1 MRKPRSSH
9 IASVVAL
16 ALLAACADGTGP
28 SKGPPALLTELP
40 RPLTAAE
47 SGIAQAVNAFSFNL
61 LAAAQAETPGAT
73 IFLSP
78 LSASMALGMTMNG
91 AAGNTFDQMRATLG
105 FGTLPQEEI
114 NTGYKGL
121 IELLAGLDATSDMK
135 VANSIWAAE
144 GMPFVPAFLDA
155 GRDWFDA
162 EVQSVNF
169 NNPATLV
176 LVNDWVKAKTGG
188 KIPKL
193 LDRFDDDVVMALI
206 NAIYFKG
213 AWRAP
218 FDPKRTSA
226 GTFRGTQGNQSA
238 QMMRRSGEF
247 FVSGHADYTA
257 AELLYG
263 NGAFAMTLVL
273 PREGLTVPE
282 LTASLTP
289 VAWANLVAGLS
300 GAGNAELVMPK
311 FRLDYTRP
319 LNEDLKSLGMTDA
332 FSELLADFSR
342 LVVPPPQLMISSV
355 LQKAF
360 LEVNEEG
367 TTAAAAT
374 VVQIGP
380 TSAPP
385 SYQFDRPFLLVLRE
399 RLSGTILF
407 IGQIT
412 NIPPAS

>member
-1 MRKPRSSH
+1 MTRWIRRGRLLLFL
-9 IASVVAL
+9 AVAGSGCD
-16 ALLAACADGTGP
+16 ALSGP

-61 LAAAQAETPGAT
+61 LAAAQAEAPAAT

-91 AAGNTFDQMRATLG
+91 AAGTTFDQMRTVLG
-105 FGTLPQEEI
+105 FGALPQEEI
-114 NTGYKGL
+114 NAGYKGL
-121 IELLAGLDATSDMK
+121 IALLADLDRTSDMR
-135 VANSIWAAE
+135 VANSIWARE
-144 GMPFVPAFLDA
+144 GVPFVPAFLSA

-162 EVQSVNF
+162 EVQSVDF

-193 LDRFDDDVVMALI
+193 LDSFDPGIVMTLI

-213 AWRAP
+213 SWREP
-218 FDPKRTSA
+218 FDSKHTSP
-226 GTFRGTQGNQSA
+226 GTFRGTQGNQSVP
-238 QMMRRSGEF
+238 MMRRTGGF
-247 FVSGHADYTA
+247 FLAGHPDHQAV
-257 AELLYG
+257 ELLYG
-263 NGAFAMTLVL
+263 NGAFAMTLLV
-273 PREGLTVPE
+273 PREGKTVPE
-282 LTASLTP
+282 VAAGLTP
-289 VAWANLVAGLS
+289 ATWGSLVG
-300 GAGNAELVMPK
+300 GMREEYRAELVMPK
-311 FRLDYTRP
+311 FRLDHSRA
-319 LNEDLKSLGMTDA
+319 LRSDLEALGMSDA
-332 FSELLADFSR
+332 FADHLADFSR
-342 LVVPPPQLMISSV
+342 LVNPPPSLAISSV
-355 LQKAF
+355 LQKTF
-360 LEVNEEG
+360 LDINEQG

-374 VVQIGP
+374 AVNIVE
-380 TSAPP
+380 TSAPEP
-385 SYQFDRPFLLVLRE
+385 VIIDRPFLLVLRE